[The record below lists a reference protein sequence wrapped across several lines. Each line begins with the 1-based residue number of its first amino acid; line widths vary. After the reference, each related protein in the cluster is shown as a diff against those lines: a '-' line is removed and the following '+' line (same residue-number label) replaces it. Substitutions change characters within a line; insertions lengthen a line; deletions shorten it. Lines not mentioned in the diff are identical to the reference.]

1 MEGYALKNYF
11 NAIVAS
17 LQSNELNF
25 TERTIPFQFGT
36 IKLFYIMQLTD
47 RAALTENIL
56 KPLVLHC
63 SMAHAPVNAQ
73 LTVDSIIYADDCFIE
88 SDPDRIEDFILSGM
102 VVILFSTD
110 KQYAVINIKKVE
122 QRAVPTPELT
132 YTLRGPQDC
141 FTENLDSNLSLI
153 RYRIKDKNLRI
164 KNFEV
169 GVRSKSRVAV
179 IYVQDIA
186 NDTVV
191 SEVQKRIENIDVD
204 GVVESGELQKFLLN
218 KKMHLFPQMG
228 IVERSDMAAHSLYEG
243 KVLVMIEGSSL
254 GLLAPKTFI
263 EFFYSCDDRYD
274 NKYFGLFMRV
284 LRYLAVIIA
293 FTASSLFVA
302 VTSFHTDVLPT
313 TYAILLSEMRVNVPF
328 NALIGALLLEFIA
341 ELIRE
346 ALLRVPKQI
355 GPAIGIV
362 GAIVIGQAAIA
373 AGIFSPLLLIIV
385 ATSLLASFAIPD
397 YTLINPF
404 RILKFILIIFTG
416 LLGFFGFTVFLTLI
430 MFELVSINSFGVP
443 YMAPFAPFNLYDFKR
458 TLINDTTN
466 DPKRPEYLR
475 NKDKTRMSIKRST
488 RSSRSRTSRARY

>member
-1 MEGYALKNYF
+1 MKNYF

-25 TERTIPFQFGT
+25 TERTIPFRFGT
-36 IKLFYIMQLTD
+36 IKLFYIKQLTD
-47 RAALTENIL
+47 RTALTENIM

-63 SMAHAPVNAQ
+63 SMAHAPINAQ
-73 LTVDSIIYADDCFIE
+73 LTVDSIIYADDCIIE
-88 SDPDRIEDFILSGM
+88 SDPGRIEYFILSGM

-110 KQYAVINIKKVE
+110 KQYAVINIKKIA
-122 QRAVPTPELT
+122 QRAVPTPQLT

-141 FTENLDSNLSLI
+141 FTEDLNTNLSLV
-153 RYRIKDKNLRI
+153 RYRVKDKNLRI
-164 KNFEV
+164 NNFEV

-191 SEVQKRIENIDVD
+191 SEVQKRINNIDVD
-204 GVVESGELQKFLLN
+204 GIVESGELQKFLLN

-228 IVERSDMAAHSLYEG
+228 IVERSDMAAHSLFEG
-243 KVLVMIEGSSL
+243 KVLVLIEGSGL
-254 GLLAPKTFI
+254 ALLAPKIFS
-263 EFFYSCDDRYD
+263 EFFYSCDDKYD
-274 NKYFGLFMRV
+274 NKYFGLFMRII
-284 LRYLAVIIA
+284 RYLAITIA

-302 VTSFHTDVLPT
+302 VTSFHTDILPT
-313 TYAILLSEMRVNVPF
+313 TYAISLSEMRVNVPF
-328 NALIGALLLEFIA
+328 NALIGALILELIA

-373 AGIFSPLLLIIV
+373 AGIFSPLLLIIIS
-385 ATSLLASFAIPD
+385 TSLLASFAIPD
-397 YTLINPF
+397 YTLVNPF
-404 RILKFILIIFTG
+404 RVLKFILIIFTG
-416 LLGFFGFTVFLTLI
+416 LLGFFGFTVFVTFV

-443 YMAPFAPFNLYDFKR
+443 YMAPFAPFNYYDFKR
-458 TLINDTTN
+458 ALINDTTN
-466 DPKRPEYLR
+466 TPKRPEYLR
-475 NKDKTRMSIKRST
+475 NKDTTRTRTT
-488 RSSRSRTSRARY
+488 RSSRNSRSRKSRTRY

>member
-1 MEGYALKNYF
+1 M
-11 NAIVAS
+11 AS

-25 TERTIPFQFGT
+25 TERTIPFRFGT

-47 RAALTENIL
+47 RASLTENII

-63 SMAHAPVNAQ
+63 SQVHESVSAQ
-73 LTVDSIIYADDCFIE
+73 LTIDSIIYSDNCMIE
-88 SDPDRIEDFILSGM
+88 SDWERIEDFVLSGM

-110 KQYAVINIKKVE
+110 KQYAVINTNKVE
-122 QRAVPTPELT
+122 QRAIPTPQLT

-141 FTENLDSNLSLI
+141 FTENLNANLSLV
-153 RYRIKDKNLRI
+153 RYRVKDKNLRI

-169 GVRSKSRVAV
+169 GVRTKSRVAV
-179 IYVQDIA
+179 IYIEDIA

-191 SEVQKRIENIDVD
+191 GEVQKRIASIDVD
-204 GVVESGELQKFLLN
+204 GVGESGELQKFLLN
-218 KKMHLFPQMG
+218 EKMHLFPQTG
-228 IVERSDMAAHSLYEG
+228 IVERSDMAAHSLIEG
-243 KVLVMIEGSSL
+243 KVLVLIDGSSL
-254 GLLAPKTFI
+254 ALLAPKTFG
-263 EFFYSCDDRYD
+263 EFFYSCDDKYD
-274 NKYFGLFMRV
+274 NKYFGLFMRII
-284 LRYLAVIIA
+284 RYLAISIA

-302 VTSFHTDVLPT
+302 VTSFHTDILPT
-313 TYAILLSEMRVNVPF
+313 NYAISLSEMRINVPF
-328 NALIGALLLEFIA
+328 PALIAVLALEFII

-404 RILKFILIIFTG
+404 RVLKFILIIFTG
-416 LLGFFGFTVFLTLI
+416 FLGFFGFSVFVTYV

-443 YMAPFAPFNLYDFKR
+443 YMAPFAPFNFYDFKR
-458 TLINDTTN
+458 TLINDTTKN
-466 DPKRPEYLR
+466 AKRPNYLR
-475 NKDKTRMSIKRST
+475 TKDKTRAK
-488 RSSRSRTSRARY
+488 